1 MELRGSIS
9 VRWAALCS
17 RVTELTFVQRPE
29 GSTGVSRADKGAQ
42 VTQRP
47 WRGGGG
53 AWSTPASQEQGKQEL
68 KAETGS
74 LFRVRS
80 KIPEGSEKWQNL
92 TSIPKDP
99 SRCPGG
105 QSEGLLSDT
114 CFCPCN
120 KLRDC

>member
-53 AWSTPASQEQGKQEL
+53 LEYSSIARAGKAG
-68 KAETGS
+68 AEG
-74 LFRVRS
+74 
-80 KIPEGSEKWQNL
+80 GDGL
-92 TSIPKDP
+92 TV
-99 SRCPGG
+99 
-105 QSEGLLSDT
+105 QSEE
-114 CFCPCN
+114 
-120 KLRDC
+120 